1 MEKIAIIK
9 LGALGDVVR
18 TLPLLKA
25 IKKKYPLSE
34 ITWVTKRES
43 LEIVE
48 KAKEV
53 DKIKI
58 LPCEIKDKFDILY
71 SLDIEEEAIKKANEI
86 NAEQKYGFYYDSGY
100 PAVFNLEA
108 EYYLNTLF
116 DDELKKKNRKT
127 YQEMIF
133 MACELNFDKE
143 HYSLLPDESGRK
155 YASKFFKENNLS
167 ISETIGIHIGSSSKW
182 PSKKWA
188 RERII
193 EFCEKISKNGGDVLL
208 FGGAGEK
215 EELDIIMDILK
226 SKNIKAV
233 SNNPHNTMEEFI
245 SLVNLCSLI
254 ICSDSLSLHISIS
267 LMKPTIG
274 LFFCTSPHEI
284 EGYGLLHKEVSEKLE
299 EFFPERMNE
308 YNEELVKSISS
319 ERVVNSVEK
328 MKKRF
333 VLNAIIKKP
342 NEDKFLLIKRKK
354 SDKIHSELWAFPGG
368 RVKDGEKKNEALIR
382 EISEETGLK
391 IKNILQKISNYWY
404 IGGEG
409 AYLYGESYLVD
420 CEDYEFSKSGD
431 IDEIK
436 WVSLEEMES
445 LNHIEGMSEE
455 AILALDKHN

>member
-86 NAEQKYGFYYDSGY
+86 DAEEKYGFYYDSGY
-100 PAVFNLEA
+100 PAVFNSGA

-133 MACELNFDKE
+133 MACEMEFNME
-143 HYSLLPDESGRK
+143 HYSLFPNEASRK
-155 YASKFFKENNLS
+155 YAYDFFKENNLS
-167 ISETIGIHIGSSSKW
+167 LTETIGIHIGSSPTW

-188 RERII
+188 EERIV
-193 EFCEKISKNGGDVLL
+193 EFAEKIGARGGEILL
-208 FGGAGEK
+208 FGGEIEK
-215 EELDIIMDILK
+215 DELNRILNILK
-226 SKNIKAV
+226 NKNVKAV
-233 SNNPHNTMEEFI
+233 KNNPYNSKEEFI

-254 ICSDSLSLHISIS
+254 ICSDSFSLHISLS

-319 ERVVNSVEK
+319 ERIVDSVEK
-328 MKKRF
+328 IKKRF
-333 VLNAIIKKP
+333 VVNAIIKKT

-368 RVKDGEKKNEALIR
+368 RVKEKEKKDEALRR
-382 EISEETGLK
+382 ETSEETGLK

-404 IGGEG
+404 MGEEG
-409 AYLYGESYLVD
+409 LYLYGESYLVD
-420 CEDYEFSKSGD
+420 CNNYEFLKGRD

-436 WVSLEEMES
+436 WVSLGEMES

-455 AILALDKHN
+455 ANLALNYE